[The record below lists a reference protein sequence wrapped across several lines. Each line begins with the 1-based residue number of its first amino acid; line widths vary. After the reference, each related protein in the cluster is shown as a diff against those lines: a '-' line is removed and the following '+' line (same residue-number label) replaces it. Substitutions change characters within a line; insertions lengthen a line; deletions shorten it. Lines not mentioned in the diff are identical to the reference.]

1 MVKALS
7 LDERMEEAPAGH
19 PMTTLTE
26 AELDDYERQFN
37 SIEAMGG
44 MASCGDGQS
53 VTMTI
58 TEARTLIAAARA
70 HLSAGESEQEID
82 DDAGVASADAAGVDS
97 LRNIRGPRPPKTV
110 RQAATVAPLP
120 GGEGDDFWQED
131 IHKSYNEGFD
141 AGLRVGRAYPPS
153 PQGDAGEKPTVTA
166 YAGGSMRAE
175 WAKPSPQGNAGEPQT
190 IPEAVRRM
198 GRVAASLTLSHDI
211 AGVKERLRAFN
222 TAMWEGTDLPAP
234 ATVLIAEAL
243 RVIEGMEKEWA
254 WDVGQ
259 MNDNAL
265 SVVKLQDAL
274 TKAQAEIAIA
284 LGNTDAAIADY
295 NDALAE
301 IERLKSRL
309 AESTYQKEQ
318 SAMAQVKAYDEIE
331 RHRQRGAS
339 YLAKLAVLKADIER
353 LRVALEKIATKYY
366 DWSTAK
372 EVARAA
378 LGRGE

>member
-243 RVIEGMEKEWA
+243 RVIEGLEEDIK
-254 WDVGQ
+254 
-259 MNDNAL
+259 
-265 SVVKLQDAL
+265 
-274 TKAQAEIAIA
+274 IA